1 MVKETL
7 SDKIM
12 YAREKHWDDVIKVKD
27 VRGFFS
33 KFDNLLRQKRR
44 WTREELRYWIL
55 LEADPNIRNNFFI
68 SSDSPVGFVPS
79 LNSSRSSMQA
89 PGSSDFDMIFPI
101 DSSHLLMMRVPSR
114 SLEYIP
120 KLLVGSNEVLE
131 LNKAVMWNA
140 LSWIFAKTSEVL
152 DLVLAERIFPDENT

>member
-55 LEADPNIRNNFFI
+55 LEAGD
-68 SSDSPVGFVPS
+68 
-79 LNSSRSSMQA
+79 
-89 PGSSDFDMIFPI
+89 
-101 DSSHLLMMRVPSR
+101 
-114 SLEYIP
+114 
-120 KLLVGSNEVLE
+120 KL
-131 LNKAVMWNA
+131 
-140 LSWIFAKTSEVL
+140 AKGEEKWKIKKL
-152 DLVLAERIFPDENT
+152 